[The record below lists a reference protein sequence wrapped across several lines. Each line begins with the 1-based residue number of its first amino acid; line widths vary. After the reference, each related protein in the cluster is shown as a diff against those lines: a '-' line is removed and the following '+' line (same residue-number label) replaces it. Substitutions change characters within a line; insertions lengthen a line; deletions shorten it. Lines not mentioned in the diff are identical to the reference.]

1 MIVLREQLDNEDRK
15 LRNFLK
21 KGYLSGE
28 EEEEDGLIDVE
39 QDDFLM
45 DYSTRFGMRLKG
57 MKDELTALQDLPR
70 KKKQKQ
76 SKKIKDIQ
84 SNVTNLEEH
93 EYFLDQLVKN
103 KDLIDEDKLDS
114 IRDDMDTF
122 LIHPGNQYVRE
133 ELKAEYQAMLED
145 ISEELEEQ
153 RIEEQKQSI
162 HQEEKKAETVPEPKP
177 DQDRP
182 KTRKELREE
191 RLRKEME
198 AKKETDLGNE
208 FSLTV

>member
-1 MIVLREQLDNEDRK
+1 
-15 LRNFLK
+15 
-21 KGYLSGE
+21 
-28 EEEEDGLIDVE
+28 VE

-45 DYSTRFGMRLKG
+45 DYSTRFTTRLKG
-57 MKDELTALQDLPR
+57 MKDELAALQDLPR

-76 SKKIKDIQ
+76 AKKIKDVQ
-84 SNVTNLEEH
+84 SNVTHLEEH

-122 LIHPGNQYVRE
+122 LLHPESQYVRE

-162 HQEEKKAETVPEPKP
+162 HQEEKKTETVPEPKA

-198 AKKETDLGNE
+198 AKKETDLGNG
-208 FSLTV
+208 